1 MPTIKFTRENKEID
15 VPDGANLRQEANK
28 AGVNVYQ
35 GFNGIG
41 AGINKYVNCHGMGT
55 CGTCRVLI
63 TKGIENTNSMGMIE
77 KIKFKLPL
85 PDPLPC
91 MAFIGNE
98 ENMRLA
104 CKTTVHGDIEVETG
118 PELDL
123 YGENFFS

>member
-77 KIKFKLPL
+77 KIKFKVPL

-91 MAFIGNE
+91 MAFIG
-98 ENMRLA
+98 
-104 CKTTVHGDIEVETG
+104 EVK
-118 PELDL
+118 
-123 YGENFFS
+123 